1 VGGSGQRARFEACF
15 NFRDLGGHEG
25 LDGRLVRRGV
35 VYRSDSL
42 HRVTDADLELLRTF
56 GIRTVLDLRTTGEL
70 TRWGRFPLA
79 HELAWRHLPL
89 FEEETIPFE
98 LARPEDPEPPAII
111 ARGWGYVAIAAAGGV
126 PVGATLREIAEG
138 EPAVVFHCSAGKD
151 RTGIVAALLLCL
163 LGVGDE
169 AIVAD
174 YERSDGSVEAWLT
187 WAKDRAPE
195 EADRFVASTPR
206 WVMRAPAPLMR
217 GFLEGMRQTYGSIEG
232 YLASIGV
239 DEHVVGALRDRLLEQ

>member
-1 VGGSGQRARFEACF
+1 MSGSGQRARFEACF

-25 LDGRLVRRGV
+25 LDGRRVRRGV

-42 HRVTDADLELLRTF
+42 HRVTDADIELLRTF
-56 GIRTVLDLRTTGEL
+56 GIRTVLDLRTTEEL

-79 HELAWRHLPL
+79 HELTWHHLPL
-89 FEEETIPFE
+89 FEVETIPFE
-98 LARPEDPEPPAII
+98 LARPEDAEPPAII
-111 ARGWGYVAIAAAGGV
+111 ARGWGYVAIAAAGSA
-126 PVGATLREIAEG
+126 PVGASLRAIAEG
-138 EPAVVFHCSAGKD
+138 EHAVVFHCSAGKD
-151 RTGIVAALLLCL
+151 RTGIVAALLLSL

-174 YERSDGSVEAWLT
+174 YEQSDGSVEAWLT

-217 GFLEGMRQTYGSIEG
+217 GFLDGMRQTYGSIEG
-232 YLASIGV
+232 YLAGIGV
-239 DEHVVGALRDRLLEQ
+239 DEQVVGALRDRLLEQ